1 MTYRPLVYMCH
12 PYSSDPA
19 GNVVA
24 SMHKWDELMTL
35 DKFVLINPLWSHA
48 QHCELQR
55 PYEFWLKYDL
65 RLIERCD
72 AVYRV
77 AGDSPGADREV
88 AHAQRHGLPV
98 FTEVTNLVKWCET
111 WSLTKPALPANPVVN
126 ETADSLT
133 TIQHDRQAIYGDPVE
148 NHRGIAMQWAPML
161 QPHWEAIRDMQAL
174 PPHVVALLMA
184 LVKVNRMRRVF
195 HADNYDD
202 AQIYLNTFAREWQ
215 EKGLT

>member
-1 MTYRPLVYMCH
+1 MAH
-12 PYSSDPA
+12 PYSSDPH
-19 GNVVA
+19 GNVRR
-24 SMHKWDELMTL
+24 SMHKWDELMSIEAF
-35 DKFVLINPLWSHA
+35 DVINPLWSHA
-48 QHCELQR
+48 QHCEINR
-55 PYEFWLKYDL
+55 DYEFWLEYDL

-88 AHAQRHGLPV
+88 AHAQRIGVPV
-98 FTEVTNLVKWCET
+98 FSELSNLLKWCDE
-111 WSLTKPALPANPVVN
+111 WKRPAHAVS
-126 ETADSLT
+126 E
-133 TIQHDRQAIYGDPVE
+133 TIQHDRQAIYGDPIE

-174 PPHVVALLMA
+174 PPHVVAMLMG
-184 LVKVNRMRRVF
+184 LVKINRMRRVF

-202 AQIYLNTFAREWQ
+202 QSIYINNFAREWQ